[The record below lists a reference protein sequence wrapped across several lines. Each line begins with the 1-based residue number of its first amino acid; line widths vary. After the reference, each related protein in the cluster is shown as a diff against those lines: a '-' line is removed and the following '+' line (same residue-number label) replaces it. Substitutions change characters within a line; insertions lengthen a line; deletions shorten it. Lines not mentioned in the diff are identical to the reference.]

1 MVQTVTNKAV
11 KRILTKGLNGWEAGK
26 LILQDLVDT
35 YHHRDSI
42 LTGTDIAAI
51 RNIPLEG
58 PDVRDYNMFM
68 ALCRGFHVGNIL
80 GEWTCSDACLE
91 ITYLDRI
98 LQNANKRRIVELYES
113 CGPRV
118 VTRKQYEDIVAA
130 QKEKKLEFEYSLGSV
145 IEERFYAIAPC
156 WAREDIDELCLDLES
171 FEDFVSAVPEK
182 CKDFCKQA
190 ISEIRDLYISN
201 KLPAVLHKKDV
212 KKAEP
217 LLVKWKKDQ
226 LSPQEVMNLVDM
238 LYITGQELYD
248 CEKLP
253 EWKEYLEKYDR
264 YLFGDED
271 ERFSN
276 VYAVLEDYSGV
287 WVDEQDYYTG
297 PPKPS
302 EMITRNAELL
312 LGLINHDD
320 KAKKSI
326 KSVGIELQDKLDTAE
341 QNIRMFLAI
350 KTILDTAA
358 EAVGLDIPGDKGMLV
373 APNIRLGAYIDLYNF
388 RFEEL
393 QEKRLPWESAETRL
407 NKALKML
414 SLIDSEKLKPSP
426 DCLKELKDN
435 ILKDAKGEEWLRT
448 KLLSIECG
456 DGFNFEDVWNR

>member
-1 MVQTVTNKAV
+1 MGVRNR
-11 KRILTKGLNGWEAGK
+11 KRELLRRLDSKTLDARFLKEIEQGLNCSPFEAHAVLDVVKEVYFPFLDEQCVKAPPGKITLIAVNADEPAGK
-26 LILQDLVDT
+26 
-35 YHHRDSI
+35 
-42 LTGTDIAAI
+42 
-51 RNIPLEG
+51 P
-58 PDVRDYNMFM
+58 
-68 ALCRGFHVGNIL
+68 
-80 GEWTCSDACLE
+80 
-91 ITYLDRI
+91 
-98 LQNANKRRIVELYES
+98 
-113 CGPRV
+113 
-118 VTRKQYEDIVAA
+118 VA
-130 QKEKKLEFEYSLGSV
+130 E
-145 IEERFYAIAPC
+145 
-156 WAREDIDELCLDLES
+156 
-171 FEDFVSAVPEK
+171 
-182 CKDFCKQA
+182 
-190 ISEIRDLYISN
+190 
-201 KLPAVLHKKDV
+201 
-212 KKAEP
+212 
-217 LLVKWKKDQ
+217 
-226 LSPQEVMNLVDM
+226 
-238 LYITGQELYD
+238 
-248 CEKLP
+248 CEKQSVCL
-253 EWKEYLEKYDR
+253 
-264 YLFGDED
+264 
-271 ERFSN
+271 
-276 VYAVLEDYSGV
+276 
-287 WVDEQDYYTG
+287 DEQDYYTG

-302 EMITRNAELL
+302 ELITRSTELL

-326 KSVGIELQDKLDTAE
+326 KSVGIKLNDKLDTAE